1 MANIANADSEARN
14 FDSTFYVGL
23 EIKSLRQENVLSLD
37 NITKWLR
44 KRPHIA
50 TFMNSKSAAISLR
63 LPVELLVVVGGER
76 DEVLEPEDAVEGA
89 RPHDLGLLR
98 VVRDGEVVGVL
109 GHVLQQS
116 AEGGRAAVL
125 VYLEVGLSE
134 CQCIACCRG
143 VISTPFRVLCVTIFQ
158 TSIKTRWI

>member
-1 MANIANADSEARN
+1 M
-14 FDSTFYVGL
+14 
-23 EIKSLRQENVLSLD
+23 
-37 NITKWLR
+37 
-44 KRPHIA
+44 
-50 TFMNSKSAAISLR
+50 
-63 LPVELLVVVGGER
+63 LVVVGGER

-143 VISTPFRVLCVTIFQ
+143 VIMCDNISDLNKDEVDLNKYDREGEELVA
-158 TSIKTRWI
+158 